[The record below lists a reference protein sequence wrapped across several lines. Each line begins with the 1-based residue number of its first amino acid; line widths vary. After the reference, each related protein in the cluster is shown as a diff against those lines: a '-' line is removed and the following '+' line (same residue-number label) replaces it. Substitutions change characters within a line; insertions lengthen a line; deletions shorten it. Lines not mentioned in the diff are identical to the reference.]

1 LTDHIGDDAAVIGRS
16 DRARWIAG
24 LGVGVVGTG
33 LVTVVLA
40 PFHDSLSRAAPA
52 LLLVL
57 PVLAAA
63 VVGGLTVAAVTAV
76 LATVAFSVAFIPP
89 VGSLDVDVPED
100 GIALGVFLVVAVLA
114 GTLVAREA
122 ERRRQAEQQRAEI
135 ARMHAEFQRVAAQRE
150 QLAAEAQRAEVLE
163 QIDRQRAALLRSVS
177 HDLRTPLATIRT
189 VASDLRSAPDTDCAR
204 RDDLLDLVGD
214 EANRLDRIV
223 SNILSLSRIESGA
236 LSPSLQA
243 TDLGELVAHSASRL
257 HRLFEGRTVHL
268 NLPEDLPLVLA
279 DYSQIDQVVTNLL
292 ENAVRHT
299 PPGTAIDVDVRSTA
313 DTVVVTVAD
322 DGPGLDPA
330 QRDSLFEAFHSG
342 QRATSGIG
350 LAICSAVVEAHG
362 GTIAAGDSPAG
373 GACFTF
379 SLPAAR

>member
-1 LTDHIGDDAAVIGRS
+1 VAGRS
-16 DRARWIAG
+16 NRARWIAG
-24 LGVGVVGTG
+24 LGAGVAGIGVVTAA
-33 LVTVVLA
+33 LV
-40 PFHDSLSRAAPA
+40 PFNDSLSRAAPA

-63 VVGGLTVAAVTAV
+63 VVGGRGVAVVTGV
-76 LATVAFSVAFIPP
+76 LATVAFTLAFIPP
-89 VGSLDVDVPED
+89 VGSLYVDDAQED
-100 GIALGVFLVVAVLA
+100 GIALSVFLIVAVLA

-135 ARMHAEFQRVAAQRE
+135 ARMHADFQQLAAQRE

-163 QIDRQRAALLRSVS
+163 QVDRQRAALLRSVS

-189 VASDLRSAPDTDCAR
+189 VASDLRSAPDTDRAR

-214 EANRLDRIV
+214 EATRLDRIV
-223 SNILSLSRIESGA
+223 ANVLSLSRIESGS

-268 NLPEDLPLVLA
+268 HLPEDLPLVLA

-299 PPGTAIDVDVRSTA
+299 PPGTAIDVDVRSSA

-342 QRATSGIG
+342 HRATSGIG